1 MLGGGA
7 SQLQG
12 EGQGGCLLADGG
24 EVRMT
29 ENNVLR
35 VENLTKIY
43 KTGGLILGK
52 KFKAVDAVTFGLE
65 GDSANIFTIVGES
78 GCGKTTLARMI
89 LSLIEPTHGRIE
101 VLGKDILKLSSKDR
115 GKWLPRAIQPVFQN
129 PFEAFNPLRK
139 VYPYLIHTATK
150 VAGIEDRGEA
160 VERVHQALEAVRLSP
175 DIAERSPYELSGGQV
190 QRLSIARAIIPRP
203 KIIVADEPVSMID
216 ASLRMGILN
225 IFKQLKEELGINFI
239 YITHDLSTAYYISD
253 QIAVMY
259 KGSFA
264 EMGSADAIFGEPLHP
279 YTQLLMD
286 SIPRVDR
293 KWSGK
298 IKVAVTEVEEYLLP
312 GCKFADR
319 CPYVMDICK
328 KKAPPLFRMGSGVEV
343 ACWLYSDSKEA

>member
-1 MLGGGA
+1 M
-7 SQLQG
+7 G
-12 EGQGGCLLADGG
+12 E
-24 EVRMT
+24 
-29 ENNVLR
+29 NSVLK
-35 VENLTKIY
+35 VEGLTKIY
-43 KTGGLILGK
+43 KTGGLFFGK
-52 KFKAVDAVTFGLE
+52 KFKAVDDVSFKLE
-65 GDSANIFTIVGES
+65 GDYANIMTIVGES

-89 LSLIEPTHGRIE
+89 LGLIEPTYGRINI
-101 VLGKDILKLSSKDR
+101 LGKEISRLSAKER
-115 GKWLPRAIQPVFQN
+115 GKWLPKIVQPVFQN

-150 VAGIEDRGEA
+150 VAGLEDNAEA
-160 VERVHQALEAVRLSP
+160 VERVNQALEAVRLSP
-175 DIAERSPYELSGGQV
+175 DIATRSPYELSGGQV

-203 KIIVADEPVSMID
+203 KLIIADEPVSMID

-225 IFKQLKEELGINFI
+225 IFKQLKDELGINFI

-253 QIAVMY
+253 RIAVMY

-264 EMGSADAIFGEPLHP
+264 EVGLADAIFSEPLHP

-293 KWSGK
+293 KWSGR

-328 KKAPPLFRMGSGVEV
+328 KKAPPHFRTGSGVEV
-343 ACWLYSDSKEA
+343 ACWLYSDKSEA